1 MNTFFFGSAD
11 KRLLGVYH
19 PPIGRVARGHGVVL
33 CYPMGQE
40 YMRAHRAFRQLANLL
55 ARRGFHVFR
64 FDYFATGDSAG
75 ESEEATVAEWIANVG
90 QAAEELKDNAGID
103 GVSIVGL
110 RLGAALALLAGA
122 AREDVSRIVLWD
134 PVIDGARYVEE
145 LIAAGGD
152 ARGGTIGVLGFP
164 LTESMREE
172 IAKIDLTAVAH
183 VGSARI
189 ATFTSREDET
199 CDRLASQL
207 GVRGIPTSTHCVPS
221 NGSWNEVD
229 NFGSA
234 LLPQELIQGI
244 VAHLSEE
251 SA

>member
-1 MNTFFFGSAD
+1 MNTFFFGRSD
-11 KRLLGVYH
+11 KPLLGVYH
-19 PPIGRVARGHGVVL
+19 PPIGRVARGHGIVL

-75 ESEEATVAEWIANVG
+75 ESEEGSLAEWMTNVG
-90 QAAEELKDNAGID
+90 QAIEELKDNAGVD
-103 GVSIVGL
+103 TVSLVGL

-122 AREDVSRIVLWD
+122 SRDDVSRIVLWD
-134 PVIDGARYVEE
+134 PVVDGRQYVDE
-145 LIAAGGD
+145 LLAGATD
-152 ARGGTIGVLGFP
+152 ATTGTVGVLGFP
-164 LTESMREE
+164 LTETLRDE
-172 IAKIDLTAVAH
+172 IAKIDPSAVAH
-183 VGSARI
+183 VSGAQI
-189 ATFTSREDET
+189 ALFTSSEST
-199 CDRLASQL
+199 ASDRLVSQL
-207 GVRGIPTSTHCVPS
+207 SVRGIQASAHCIPS

-251 SA
+251 TS